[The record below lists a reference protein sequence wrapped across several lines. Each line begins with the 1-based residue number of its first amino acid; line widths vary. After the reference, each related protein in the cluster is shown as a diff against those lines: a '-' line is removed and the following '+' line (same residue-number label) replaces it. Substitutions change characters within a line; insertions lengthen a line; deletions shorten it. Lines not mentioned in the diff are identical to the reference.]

1 MLNITIT
8 ISYILFV
15 TSERLATKDF
25 SFPDQYPTPDSICY
39 GETQYDREHVNEE
52 VYWFMRAFALIIDIW
67 LIVVICKVS
76 KVLSAWSSGTS
87 DYSSFIYEKF
97 RINLVM
103 TCFVI
108 SYALQNVWV
117 GVDIAM
123 RNKYHFWDVLLGS
136 LVVPCICNFI
146 PILLVL
152 YGHFRNITS
161 LAAILKFSWKKDEAS
176 IPGENSLNEGDEGST
191 EG

>member
-1 MLNITIT
+1 
-8 ISYILFV
+8 
-15 TSERLATKDF
+15 
-25 SFPDQYPTPDSICY
+25 
-39 GETQYDREHVNEE
+39 
-52 VYWFMRAFALIIDIW
+52 MRAFALIIDIW

-76 KVLSAWSSGTS
+76 SVLRAWNAGTS

-123 RNKYHFWDVLLGS
+123 RNDYHFWDVLFGS

-161 LAAILKFSWKKDEAS
+161 LAAILKFSWTKDETTML
-176 IPGENSLNEGDEGST
+176 GENSLNDDDEEAT